1 MNGGARAT
9 YRMGGLGT
17 SHVVKGIEIDWKITR
32 VNILQLNYFNLG
44 HFIIFISWTNLIL
57 HHNFFCTLC
66 H

>member
-32 VNILQLNYFNLG
+32 VNILQLNHFNLG
-44 HFIIFISWTNLIL
+44 HFIIFIS
-57 HHNFFCTLC
+57 
-66 H
+66 